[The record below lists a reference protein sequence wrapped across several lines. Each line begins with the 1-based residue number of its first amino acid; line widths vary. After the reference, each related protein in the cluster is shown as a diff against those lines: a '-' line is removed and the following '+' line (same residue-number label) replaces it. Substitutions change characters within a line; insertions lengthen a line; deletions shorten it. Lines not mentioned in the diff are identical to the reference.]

1 MRNDEAPT
9 MNSLEIKNI
18 SKSFPFGRGQQIEVL
33 KDVSVSIPLSGTVAI
48 SGSSGS
54 GKTTLLNVI
63 GGLVQPT
70 NGEVLWQGESIYAG
84 GRAGLVR
91 WRGAAIGFIF
101 QSYHLMP
108 ELSVL
113 ENILLPAAF
122 QRRDRSSLAHELIEQ
137 VGLKERT
144 RHRPA
149 ELSGGEQQRAAIA
162 RALINDP
169 AIILADEPTGNLD
182 PANSEIVLK
191 LLLDLAR
198 ERNKSVVLV
207 THDEVIARQMN
218 LRYRLVGGKLEN
230 RK

>member
-1 MRNDEAPT
+1 
-9 MNSLEIKNI
+9 MNFLELKNI
-18 SKSFPFGRGQQIEVL
+18 SKAFPFGHGQQIEVL
-33 KDVSVSIPLSGTVAI
+33 KDVSVPIPLSGTIAI

-63 GGLVQPT
+63 GGLVQPSQ
-70 NGEVLWQGESIYAG
+70 GEVLWRGESIYAN
-84 GRAGLVR
+84 GRNGLSR
-91 WRGAAIGFIF
+91 WRADSVGFIF

-122 QRRDRSSLAHELIEQ
+122 QRRDRLSLALELIEQ
-137 VGLKERT
+137 VGLQQRVD
-144 RHRPA
+144 HRPA

-162 RALINDP
+162 RALVNDP

-182 PANSEIVLK
+182 PANSEVVLG

-198 ERNKSVVLV
+198 KRDKSVVLV
-207 THDEVIARQMN
+207 THDEAIAQRMD
-218 LRYRLVGGKLEN
+218 LRYRLVGGRLED
-230 RK
+230 K